1 MTNRFLS
8 FWVIFCPLT
17 FLTTWKIK
25 ILKKWKKHMKILSFY
40 TCIPQMMIMMCGSW
54 DMDHDRQNFLSLWTI
69 FCPFTTLTTQK
80 IKILKKW
87 KNIPVDIVILHMCT
101 VNENHMM
108 YVSWDM
114 KCGRYKFFSFWTIF
128 CPFIPIT
135 TQKIKILKKWK

>member
-8 FWVIFCPLT
+8 FRVIFCPLT

-54 DMDHDRQNFLSLWTI
+54 DMDHDRQIFLSLWTI

-87 KNIPVDIVILHMCT
+87 KNMPVDIVILHMCII
-101 VNENHMM
+101 NENHMM